1 MEIRNTAWCV
11 TVPILEYTHGMSKWI
26 REGIITELIPNN
38 RPFAPLTWIP
48 REVDPPLPIP
58 SNESLRHAN
67 LSKRDP
73 GTIMWWAHN
82 GIQIHDQDWDLNMA
96 YFSNQRNEEGL
107 PAP

>member
-1 MEIRNTAWCV
+1 
-11 TVPILEYTHGMSKWI
+11 MSKWI
-26 REGIITELIPNN
+26 REGIETELIPNN
-38 RPFAPLTWIP
+38 RALQKLTWIP

-58 SNESLRHAN
+58 STESLRYAN

-96 YFSNQRNEEGL
+96 
-107 PAP
+107 